1 MKLII
6 LKAFMVCTLA
16 ALGWW
21 LPLGIAFGSDA
32 VSDTGNCLLC
42 HRYPS
47 IGRYD
52 EKGTKRVFYINDKK
66 FAASV
71 HGKLACKNCHVGLD
85 KIPHTDVKK
94 VDCATK
100 CHIKEPS
107 TNQEFSHA
115 NMVNKYE
122 ASVHGKGLAENPKPF
137 AEDLP
142 TCKYCHDNRM
152 YNPLQ
157 GMWGSSEDL
166 SNETLARCIGC
177 HTKENWARD
186 FYSHFTHRMR
196 RRRTQTEVVQLCTS
210 CHENRKK
217 MARHGVESINTYK
230 DTFHWNLV
238 RYGVHN
244 APDCISCHVPLG
256 HSTHDIRPRE
266 DPVSPLHIFNRIKT
280 CSNQGGIQVCHPA
293 ATAEFA
299 GGRVHAYGTKAQMLA
314 GNGIKD
320 YQGIETARILER
332 AETDLSGKDIFHY
345 KVLKFIKLIYKILI
359 GGTIVFMGFHQWLDF
374 LAARRKQKQLKG
386 LANGK

>member
-1 MKLII
+1 MKLNA
-6 LKAFMVCTLA
+6 LRAGMVFTSAVFICLLA
-16 ALGWW
+16 V
-21 LPLGIAFGSDA
+21 GISHGSDA
-32 VSDTGNCLLC
+32 VADTGNCLLC

-52 EKGTKRVFYINDKK
+52 EEGTKRVFYVNDKK

-100 CHIKEPS
+100 CHLKEPS

-115 NMVNKYE
+115 NMVGKFE
-122 ASVHGKGLAENPKPF
+122 ASVHGKGPAENPKPF

-152 YNPLQ
+152 YNPFQ
-157 GMWGSSEDL
+157 GMWGSSEAL
-166 SNETLARCIGC
+166 SNETLTRCIGC
-177 HTKENWARD
+177 HTKEDWAKN

-196 RRRTQTEVVQLCTS
+196 QRRTHAEVVKLCTS
-210 CHENRKK
+210 CHEDSEK
-217 MARHGVESINTYK
+217 MARHGVESIETFK

-238 RYGVHN
+238 RYGVKN

-256 HSTHDIRPRE
+256 YSTHDIRPRE

-280 CSNQGGIQVCHPA
+280 CSNQGGMQVCHPG
-293 ATAEFA
+293 ATAQFA
-299 GGRVHAYGTKAQMLA
+299 GGRVHAYGTKAQMLV
-314 GNGIKD
+314 GNRISD
-320 YQGIETARILER
+320 YQGVETARLLKR
-332 AETDLSGKDIFHY
+332 AEADISPEDLFHFT
-345 KVLKFIKLIYKILI
+345 VLKIIKIVYKILI
-359 GGTIVFMGFHQWLDF
+359 GGTILFMGFHQWLDF

-386 LANGK
+386 